1 MIDTPDEVQKAI
13 QIGVLSLERSYLSDP
28 DLSPLTRKAFH
39 HQTIIGWSAFLRGRI
54 SKYWRA
60 GYAGQDDLDSSH
72 KTSFKWVGQLVVRIL
87 TYSQHLWVF
96 WCGVIH
102 GHTKE
107 EGKQKHRNELIQQIQ
122 SAYEEYYRDP
132 HVIPNSWRYLF
143 NRPQPSLT
151 CSDRDTMSC
160 WLKSFSEAR
169 QIQALHLLQQQ
180 TAASK
185 FFRHSKTSVS
195 PASSSSFSPTSSDT
209 SSAILSDLTD
219 DDSDDESNI
228 QSILEFQPFYN
239 KLGAVATSNS
249 VLLDALDT
257 G

>member
-39 HQTIIGWSAFLRGRI
+39 HQTTIGWSAFLRGRI

-107 EGKQKHRNELIQQIQ
+107 EGKQKHRDELIQQIQ

-151 CSDRDTMSC
+151 CSDRDTMTC
-160 WLKSFSEAR
+160 WLKSFSKAR
-169 QIQALHLLQQQ
+169 QNSFGIQKHPRLQHPLRPFRPLRQIHLVPYRQSLL
-180 TAASK
+180 TMTHMT
-185 FFRHSKTSVS
+185 RVI
-195 PASSSSFSPTSSDT
+195 SS
-209 SSAILSDLTD
+209 L
-219 DDSDDESNI
+219 
-228 QSILEFQPFYN
+228 Y
-239 KLGAVATSNS
+239 
-249 VLLDALDT
+249 
-257 G
+257 